1 MQAKSKALETNER
14 SLARTSLIAEPFSGS
29 MVTSLHYARATRLHK
44 PGLDALLRS
53 AAVEAIRATPTKE
66 CDKARE
72 ELEDQ
77 SKSVSNAV
85 RSRPDAG

>member
-44 PGLDALLRS
+44 LGLDALLRS

-66 CDKARE
+66 CRKARE